1 MAHGQ
6 GQQSRPT
13 SLKLANRL
21 DLGRSAGWPPT
32 VDLLLKMSGAALR
45 QWATLMSNEE
55 VKQLLIKTETD
66 EESSPWE
73 DLWPMGNTLE
83 ATSGTAKNSGGDCVS
98 GRTSLS

>member
-1 MAHGQ
+1 MGGSVAHGQ
-6 GQQSRPT
+6 GQQSWPT

-32 VDLLLKMSGAALR
+32 VDLLLKRHLR
-45 QWATLMSNEE
+45 FKAVLKS
-55 VKQLLIKTETD
+55 QLLIKTETD

-83 ATSGTAKNSGGDCVS
+83 TTSGTAKNSGGDCVS
-98 GRTSLS
+98 GRSN

>member
-1 MAHGQ
+1 VAHGQ

-32 VDLLLKMSGAALR
+32 VDLLLKQRPPAA
-45 QWATLMSNEE
+45 
-55 VKQLLIKTETD
+55 D
-66 EESSPWE
+66 EES
-73 DLWPMGNTLE
+73 
-83 ATSGTAKNSGGDCVS
+83 AKNSGGDCVS